1 MIFLLFINSIDFRQF
16 KLSTA
21 ESRESLRTLGS
32 RQDLTQVM
40 VIMIMIMVMV
50 IMIRSLWWRHDSG
63 DHDQRDDGGDYL
75 TKVILLNNH
84 NDQIKDVDLTS
95 NAGGGEGERS
105 SWKEL
110 EQVHFSP

>member
-40 VIMIMIMVMV
+40 TMVNMIMMTMEV
-50 IMIRSLWWRHDSG
+50 IIR
-63 DHDQRDDGGDYL
+63 
-75 TKVILLNNH
+75 
-84 NDQIKDVDLTS
+84 
-95 NAGGGEGERS
+95 
-105 SWKEL
+105 
-110 EQVHFSP
+110 